1 MRIKTKVCPDIK
13 EGYANSKSPRGA
25 ISEVYLE
32 LMTLTNAHGTTL
44 RGPCLKYV
52 LFNPFEFI

>member
-32 LMTLTNAHGTTL
+32 LVTLTTL
-44 RGPCLKYV
+44 HSNSEDAIIVNKSFVIVTVR
-52 LFNPFEFI
+52 E